1 MGIRADILSRA
12 EPVYPV
18 LTVRDSDTVAE
29 PARLMQRHCVG
40 SLVVVDEAGDVVEIV
55 TERDIIVGCTAQAKA
70 PDKVP
75 VVDIM
80 TKDVVSVRPGTPVNV
95 ADELMAAHGIRHLP
109 VVDNGKAVG
118 MISARDVMTARLGI
132 VQAMKD
138 AAEQIALLSKNVRK
152 LDLQEILDR
161 LAGDVPKVFGANRW
175 ALYLASE
182 DHSSD
187 AEPLIHRINCPCSV
201 ETLAERT
208 RDLGPAGDESP
219 APAGLP
225 DACQRLGATGCH
237 ALVSLSLPEP
247 SGAGVCHREGG
258 SSYLCMCG
266 LPQVTEASAEVL
278 RYKLALVADILT
290 MNFANARLYKAAY
303 RDPLTGLRARR
314 ALEEAIEA
322 EYSRG
327 LRYDRTFCVAMLDV
341 DDFKSINDTH
351 GHATGDAVLKQLGET
366 LGAGVRAH
374 DVAAR
379 YGGDEMAVLMPETEL
394 DGALVV
400 IERLRC
406 RLERKHCVP
415 GGRPVTVSCG
425 LAEWSGL
432 LDETGAAVIR
442 RADEALYEA
451 KRAGRNCVVTARP
464 GNQTC
469 AVGSGQPV

>member
-1 MGIRADILSRA
+1 MGIHTNILSRA

-40 SLVVVDEAGDVVEIV
+40 SLVVVDEAGDVVGIV
-55 TERDIIVGCTAQAKA
+55 TERDIIIGCTAQAKA

-75 VVDIM
+75 VTDIM
-80 TKDVVSVRPGTPVNV
+80 TKDVVSVRPGTPISV
-95 ADELMAAHGIRHLP
+95 ADELMAAHGVRHMP

-118 MISARDVMTARLGI
+118 MISARDVIAARLGI

-161 LAGDVPKVFGANRW
+161 LAGDVPNVFGANRW

-187 AEPLIHRINCPCSV
+187 TEPLIQRINCPCLT
-201 ETLAERT
+201 ETLADRG
-208 RDLGPAGDESP
+208 RDLGPVGDAPPSLASP
-219 APAGLP
+219 PET
-225 DACQRLGATGCH
+225 CQWLGATGRH
-237 ALVSLSLPEP
+237 ASVSLSLPEAG
-247 SGAGVCHREGG
+247 GAGACCREGD

-266 LPQVTEASAEVL
+266 LPQMTEVSEEVL

-314 ALEEAIEA
+314 ALEEALES

-341 DDFKSINDTH
+341 DDFKSINDTQ
-351 GHATGDAVLKQLGET
+351 GHAMGDAVLKKLGET

-379 YGGDEMAVLMPETEL
+379 YGGDEMAVLMPETKL

-406 RLERKHCVP
+406 QLERKHCVP

-432 LDETGAAVIR
+432 LEETGVAVIR

-451 KRAGRNCVVTARP
+451 KRAGRNCVVTAGPAR
-464 GNQTC
+464 QTLS
-469 AVGSGQPV
+469 VGSDRSV